1 MPFIRITLGK
11 TVALT
16 QQQRLARRATDLI
29 AAILHKRAEVT
40 AVQVA
45 TVGADAWRIAGEP
58 VAPGLTPAQ
67 AELFITEGTNTQA
80 EKAEMIVALHR
91 LLEELCG
98 PLPEA
103 SYIVIHELPAANWG
117 YGGQTQAARQQARQ
131 GL

>member
-11 TVALT
+11 AVRPS
-16 QQQRLARRATDLI
+16 QQQSLARRATDLI

-40 AVQVA
+40 AVQVVMA
-45 TVGADAWRIAGEP
+45 GADAWCIAGDVVP
-58 VAPGLTPAQ
+58 AVQTPSNV
-67 AELFITEGTNTQA
+67 ELLITEGTNTPA

-91 LLEELCG
+91 VLEETCG

-103 SYIVIHELPAANWG
+103 SYIVIHEVPAGNWG
-117 YGGQTQAARQQARQ
+117 YGGLTQAARQQVRQ

>member
-11 TVALT
+11 AVAPS
-16 QQQRLARRATDLI
+16 QQQSLARRATDLI

-40 AVQVA
+40 AVQVVCA
-45 TVGADAWRIAGEP
+45 GADTWCIAGDVVP
-58 VAPGLTPAQ
+58 AVQTPSH
-67 AELFITEGTNTQA
+67 AELFITEGTNTPA

-91 LLEELCG
+91 VLEETCG

-103 SYIVIHELPAANWG
+103 SYIVIHEVPAGNWG
-117 YGGQTQAARQQARQ
+117 YGGLTQAARQQARQ

>member
-1 MPFIRITLGK
+1 MPFIRITLAQ
-11 TVALT
+11 TVALP
-16 QQQRLARRATDLI
+16 QQQALARRATGLI

-45 TVGADAWRIAGEP
+45 CAGPDAWCIAGEP
-58 VAPGLTPAQ
+58 VSAALTPAH

-91 LLEELCG
+91 LLGEICG
-98 PLPEA
+98 ALPEA
-103 SYIVIHELPAANWG
+103 SYIVIHEVPAANWG
-117 YGGQTQAARQQARQ
+117 YGGLTQAARQQARQ